1 MRAQYLPNEVIQCP
15 TRRRY
20 LRAFLYIPPFV
31 QNQALGSSL
40 LCRKQADKIED
51 PLRVCYP
58 PIRHLERI
66 ARGMRPAPLMT
77 MTRSRQWRR
86 MDRAAKVSASSRQ
99 V

>member
-1 MRAQYLPNEVIQCP
+1 MRAQYLANEVIQCS

-31 QNQALGSSL
+31 QNQALGSSP
-40 LCRKQADKIED
+40 LCRKQADKIEE
-51 PLRVCYP
+51 PLMVCYP

-66 ARGMRPAPLMT
+66 ARGMRPALPMT
-77 MTRSRQWRR
+77 VTRSRHWRR
-86 MDRAAKVSASSRQ
+86 MDRAAKVSARSRQ